1 MCVVVVFV
9 FVPLLQTRTHAH
21 TRTTNIRTLTHSN
34 THHMSSVFFCFFFFF
49 LVEKDMAQWRDTPP
63 LGRTHRSPGGDGGR
77 RDRCHGYQGSSSSP
91 ALWVSKRGKKKEME
105 RGGLAFSFVVCARIT
120 EVKILLLMPFNNV
133 SSFTFE
139 PSLPSIIYS
148 S

>member
-1 MCVVVVFV
+1 
-9 FVPLLQTRTHAH
+9 
-21 TRTTNIRTLTHSN
+21 
-34 THHMSSVFFCFFFFF
+34 
-49 LVEKDMAQWRDTPP
+49 MAQWRDTPP

-139 PSLPSIIYS
+139 PSLPSMIYS